1 MSEQFVHFLNVG
13 NRWLCFEGE
22 TLRRR
27 LALNCLVLGRKSREQ
42 NARLRHNIPPEGNA
56 GTTNTILLY
65 TGCRNILG
73 IYLQVRK
80 RTFLQEEK
88 PAREAVRYSY
98 DIRSL

>member
-1 MSEQFVHFLNVG
+1 MGSPVSK
-13 NRWLCFEGE
+13 GE
-22 TLRRR
+22 TLRKKG
-27 LALNCLVLGRKSREQ
+27 LEISALFSVRNSREQ

>member
-1 MSEQFVHFLNVG
+1 MFCSFFERREWVAPFRRG
-13 NRWLCFEGE
+13 NPSKKGLEI
-22 TLRRR
+22 
-27 LALNCLVLGRKSREQ
+27 LALFSVRNSREQ